1 MCTYIK
7 YKYIYI
13 QYIYI
18 YIYTLFSNFGSPC
31 CPGLSGSETPKTLA
45 ADKEMV
51 PAFGALLKTSAEH
64 PHAGALEKTYSF
76 LLVFNCIQPTF
87 PGDLANKWYVY
98 VHIWLYL
105 YLDIYD
111 YVSVYLSKRILPFLS
126 WSCLLSFY
134 PMLLSL
140 CVLNVIIL
148 VWINLSFSYLVVPRL
163 VFSSL
168 SCPLSVPIFTLS
180 YNIDNVVHWAFLLRR
195 YGDG

>member
-1 MCTYIK
+1 MDHLAVQVC
-7 YKYIYI
+7 
-13 QYIYI
+13 QAARRPRP
-18 YIYTLFSNFGSPC
+18 SPRTRRW
-31 CPGLSGSETPKTLA
+31 CPPLAPCWRLALNTPMPVLWK
-45 ADKEMV
+45 
-51 PAFGALLKTSAEH
+51 
-64 PHAGALEKTYSF
+64 KTYSF